1 MNIKDIEKDVLTKAE
16 NNLNP
21 NTSFQLTQELQD
33 KWGIG
38 PVFDVTNKLKKQ
50 GYLTNCHFFMGG
62 GFLLGYPT
70 PAGSEYLKELNHVN
84 KEEHSTVYQ
93 NNFNSTVSID
103 NLQQGHNNL
112 ITENKNQI
120 DYSALLKT
128 IEEINELK
136 QLETLKAELATN
148 KAIITALSKTSNKSE
163 QEITKLVKMAKGL
176 VSEDCTIEQ
185 ALDEVLALIGKTTE
199 KPQVPVSQV
208 VVTTPETSVITD
220 ENPFK
225 DKNNIDGIMKAIKE
239 NPERARQMAKAV
251 GYSPINW

>member
-33 KWGIG
+33 KWEIG

-136 QLETLKAELATN
+136 PLYMKEKDYN
-148 KAIITALSKTSNKSE
+148 PDFYKT
-163 QEITKLVKMAKGL
+163 
-176 VSEDCTIEQ
+176 
-185 ALDEVLALIGKTTE
+185 LDELKMGAENKESYGKLKKTWNKLQSILE
-199 KPQVPVSQV
+199 SNSVSNISSIIS
-208 VVTTPETSVITD
+208 TIIAACSL
-220 ENPFK
+220 FK
-225 DKNNIDGIMKAIKE
+225 
-239 NPERARQMAKAV
+239 
-251 GYSPINW
+251 

>member
-136 QLETLKAELATN
+136 PLYMKEKDYN
-148 KAIITALSKTSNKSE
+148 PDFYKT
-163 QEITKLVKMAKGL
+163 
-176 VSEDCTIEQ
+176 
-185 ALDEVLALIGKTTE
+185 LDELQVDAENKELYRKLKKTWNKLQKILE
-199 KPQVPVSQV
+199 SNSVSNISSIIS
-208 VVTTPETSVITD
+208 TIISACSL
-220 ENPFK
+220 FK
-225 DKNNIDGIMKAIKE
+225 
-239 NPERARQMAKAV
+239 
-251 GYSPINW
+251 

>member
-136 QLETLKAELATN
+136 PLYMKGKDYN
-148 KAIITALSKTSNKSE
+148 PDFYKT
-163 QEITKLVKMAKGL
+163 
-176 VSEDCTIEQ
+176 
-185 ALDEVLALIGKTTE
+185 LDELKMGAENKESYGKLKKIWNKLQSILE
-199 KPQVPVSQV
+199 SNSVSNISSIIS
-208 VVTTPETSVITD
+208 TIIAACSL
-220 ENPFK
+220 FK
-225 DKNNIDGIMKAIKE
+225 
-239 NPERARQMAKAV
+239 
-251 GYSPINW
+251 

>member
-112 ITENKNQI
+112 ITKNKNQI

-136 QLETLKAELATN
+136 PLYMKGKDYN
-148 KAIITALSKTSNKSE
+148 PDFYKT
-163 QEITKLVKMAKGL
+163 
-176 VSEDCTIEQ
+176 
-185 ALDEVLALIGKTTE
+185 LDELKMGAENKESYGKLKKIWNKLQSILE
-199 KPQVPVSQV
+199 SNSVSNISSIIS
-208 VVTTPETSVITD
+208 TIIAACSL
-220 ENPFK
+220 FK
-225 DKNNIDGIMKAIKE
+225 
-239 NPERARQMAKAV
+239 
-251 GYSPINW
+251 